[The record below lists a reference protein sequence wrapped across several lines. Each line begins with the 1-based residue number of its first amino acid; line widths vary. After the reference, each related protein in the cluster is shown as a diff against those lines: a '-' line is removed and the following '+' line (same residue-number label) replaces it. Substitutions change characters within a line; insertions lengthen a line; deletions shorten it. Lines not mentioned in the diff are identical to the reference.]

1 MMKWESHRDSLE
13 SEFEQLYEADKSLKT
28 QVMDYLAGGFCLLSI
43 LTCTVYAVLFCLV
56 NIGLI

>member
-1 MMKWESHRDSLE
+1 MIKMENNRDSLE
-13 SEFEQLYEADKSLKT
+13 SEFNKLYAAEKNTKNL
-28 QVMDYLAGGFCLLSI
+28 VMDYVAGGVCLLSI